1 MYLLIKL
8 KIAQKV
14 WLGPRQKKS
23 RFWSKFSKISIFQ
36 IHFSPN
42 FLQWATSNLTQGCR
56 EKIRESPHIFLR
68 LRWLSFKAI
77 LGQKRKWNTD
87 LNTWSVFLRNFFDS
101 KKNSQKYWSV
111 LQIGIYF
118 FQRAKTPHFQKQ
130 PSLKLTWLG
139 SLIFSLQPYVRLG
152 YPYCVKFWEKW
163 L

>member
-101 KKNSQKYWSV
+101 KKKFPKVLISTSDRYLFFSKGQNSS
-111 LQIGIYF
+111 
-118 FQRAKTPHFQKQ
+118 
-130 PSLKLTWLG
+130 
-139 SLIFSLQPYVRLG
+139 FS
-152 YPYCVKFWEKW
+152 KAT
-163 L
+163 